1 MTRITWAALLALA
14 FVSAAAAQSYPVKAI
29 RLVVPFPPGGGTDL
43 LARPIAQVL
52 TEKLGQSVI
61 VDNRGGGGGII
72 GADIVAKS
80 SADGYTVMMATSA
93 EVALNVAVYSKMPYD
108 PLRDFAPVTQ
118 VAVSP
123 LILVV
128 PLALPAHD
136 VKEFIALAKQRP
148 GQLSYASGGAGGP
161 HNVAGE
167 WMKLLAKV
175 DIIHVPYRGGG
186 PLLTD
191 LMGGHVD
198 SAIAALPVVVAQVKA
213 GRLRALAVTSAK
225 RSPALPEVPTL
236 DESGLTGLDVSQ
248 WWGVFVPAGTPRNV
262 IARLH
267 AEIADIIKLPNVVT
281 RMAELGAEPVGSSP
295 EQLREF
301 LRQEIAKYRKIVK
314 ETKVTID

>member
-248 WWGVFVPAGTPRNV
+248 WWGVFVPAGTARNV

-295 EQLREF
+295 ERLREF